1 MKTHFIAIGL
11 LLLPCLALA
20 QGKVTLGND
29 SNHYIVIGK
38 ALPADAAY
46 GGGVAST
53 NGNSPTGTVGAIPVS
68 PLPSGKT
75 LVAALYAGTTAS
87 NLVLETSV
95 ILDSHGWRGPGLM
108 RDQKIALVG
117 IQGGLPAFFR
127 VDVFDVAY
135 PDAETARAAGS
146 YAGTSGVFTMNPGP
160 SILFPSIVAD
170 PSSTWA
176 SGNLVVNAI
185 DPTLPDTTTLAVQP
199 TSTNTLVVTW
209 LNRWKSDELW
219 VQEATNPVSGPWT
232 TLTNRPANAGAQ
244 LQLQLPQPSTARFY
258 RLAY

>member
-1 MKTHFIAIGL
+1 MKTHFIGLGL

-20 QGKVTLGND
+20 QGKVTFGNG

-53 NGNSPTGTVGAIPVS
+53 NGNTPTGTVGAIPVS

-75 LVAALYAGTTAS
+75 LVAALYAGATPS

-95 ILDSHGWRGPGLM
+95 VLDSHGWRGPGLM
-108 RDQKIALVG
+108 RDQTAALVG
-117 IQGGLPAFFR
+117 IQGGLPAYFR
-127 VDVFDVAY
+127 VDVFDIAY
-135 PDAETARAAGS
+135 PNSETARAAGS
-146 YAGTSGVFTMNPGP
+146 YAGSSGVFTMKPGP

-176 SGNLVVNAI
+176 SGNLVVDAI
-185 DPTLPDTTTLAVQP
+185 DPTLPDTTTLTVQQ
-199 TSTNTLVVTW
+199 TSTNTLVVSW
-209 LNRWKSDELW
+209 LNRWRSDELR
-219 VQEATNPVSGPWT
+219 VQEAMDLASGPWT

-244 LQLQLPQPSTARFY
+244 LQLQLPQPSTPRFY
-258 RLAY
+258 RLTY